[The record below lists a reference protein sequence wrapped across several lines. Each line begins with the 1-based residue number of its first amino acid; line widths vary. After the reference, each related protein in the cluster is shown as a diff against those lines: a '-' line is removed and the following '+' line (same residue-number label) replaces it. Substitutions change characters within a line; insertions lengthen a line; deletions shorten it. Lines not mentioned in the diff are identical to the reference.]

1 MVLGGAVDSLLT
13 PHARTRMQQ
22 RGIRPEALEAL
33 LDYGRVRHLH
43 QGGREIL
50 FFDKKARAR
59 LARANP
65 GAAREAD
72 RLTRT
77 YAIVGSNGVVITV
90 GHRYRR
96 VTLD

>member
-1 MVLGGAVDSLLT
+1 MNFLT

-22 RGIRPEALEAL
+22 RGIRHGALETL
-33 LDYGRVRHLH
+33 LDFGRVRHLRT
-43 QGGREIL
+43 GGREIVY
-50 FFDKKARAR
+50 FDKKAKAR

-65 GAAREAD
+65 DAAREAE

-77 YAIVGSNGVVITV
+77 YAIMSSNGVVITV